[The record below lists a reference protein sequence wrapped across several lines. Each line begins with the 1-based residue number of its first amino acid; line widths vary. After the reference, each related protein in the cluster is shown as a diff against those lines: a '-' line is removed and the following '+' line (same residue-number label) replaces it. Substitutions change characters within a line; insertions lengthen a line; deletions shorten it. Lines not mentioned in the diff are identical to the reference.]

1 MRLPAALVPL
11 RHVTFRVLW
20 GANVI
25 TSLGLWL
32 QNTGAGWLMTTLS
45 PDPLTVSLVQAATIL
60 PMFLLALPAG
70 AIADIVDRRLF
81 LIVAQTW
88 TMLAA
93 ALLAVL
99 TLLGLVT
106 AGSLLGLT
114 FAIGVGAAMTAPGWG
129 ALVPELVPRQDLVQA
144 ISLNGIGFNLARAIG
159 PALAGLLVVVGGSG
173 LTFSLYAASILAV
186 IGALVWW
193 RRSSDVTAFPPEH
206 FLSAMRTGMRFVR
219 NTPAMRAAMVR
230 SFSFSICG
238 AAPWAMLPLVVRDQL
253 GLGAGMYGL
262 ILGCMGV
269 GGVGSGLLL
278 PNMRRLLNRGGV
290 VVAASLCSFT
300 GIAVLALSTHLVVA
314 CFGMMLFGVGWVAV
328 FSTVQAA
335 AQMVSPSWVRARAL
349 AIYQL
354 SFNGALTLGS
364 FGWGWLALHLGLSH
378 ALLAAAAIGA
388 TLTLLVRNYS
398 IDPTII
404 VAQPEFATP
413 QPVPEA
419 PADELATTLR
429 ATHRHILET
438 MHYRVDVE
446 HRRGFLAAMNEVR
459 QIRGRAGAL
468 QWALYEDIAHP
479 EGWMETWLM
488 DNWTDHLREA
498 TRLSEA
504 DLSVL
509 TRAGVFQRDGET
521 PLPARF
527 LSIDP
532 QLGPA

>member
-1 MRLPAALVPL
+1 M
-11 RHVTFRVLW
+11 LW
-20 GANVI
+20 GANVV

-81 LIVAQTW
+81 LILAQTW

-93 ALLAVL
+93 ALLATL
-99 TLLGLVT
+99 TLLSLVT
-106 AGSLLGLT
+106 AGWLLGLT

-144 ISLNGIGFNLARAIG
+144 IALNGIGFNLARAIG
-159 PALAGLLVVVGGSG
+159 PALAGVLVLVGGSG

-193 RRSSDVTAFPPEH
+193 RRSGEITNFPPEH

-238 AAPWAMLPLVVRDQL
+238 AAPWAMLPLVVHDQL
-253 GLGAGMYGL
+253 GLGAGVYGL

-269 GGVGSGLLL
+269 GGVASGLLL
-278 PNMRRLLNRGGV
+278 PNMRRLLSRGGV
-290 VVAASLCSFT
+290 VVAASLCSFV
-300 GIAVLALSTHLVVA
+300 GIAVLAL
-314 CFGMMLFGVGWVAV
+314 
-328 FSTVQAA
+328 A

-388 TLTLLVRNYS
+388 ALTLLVRNYS
-398 IDPTII
+398 IDPAII

-438 MHYRVDVE
+438 MHYRVDVD
-446 HRRGFLAAMNEVR
+446 HRRAFLAAMAEVC

-504 DLSVL
+504 DMSVL
-509 TRAGVFQRDGET
+509 TRAGAFQRDGET

-527 LSIDP
+527 LSVDP
-532 QLGPA
+532 QLGPV